1 VSAEI
6 SVSSVLIADMRPQ
19 SMLLPVFALVDE
31 EIVET
36 QALLDSGAGGEF
48 MDHSFAQR
56 HNLPLYKLPRKIITR
71 NVDGTKNS
79 QGKVTHETFLDL
91 TVNGEQKKTRFYV
104 TGLGKDT
111 LILGLPWLRENNP
124 IVNWAEGTIRS
135 RWDRGRE
142 IARRA

>member
-1 VSAEI
+1 
-6 SVSSVLIADMRPQ
+6 
-19 SMLLPVFALVDE
+19 MLLPVSALVDE
-31 EIVET
+31 EIIKT

-56 HNLPLYKLPRKIITR
+56 HNLPLYKLPRKIIMQ
-71 NVDGTKNS
+71 NVDGMKNS

-91 TVNGEQKKTRFYV
+91 TVNVEQKQTRFYV

-135 RWDRGRE
+135 RQD
-142 IARRA
+142 